1 MPIQQ
6 IRRPQS
12 SRAPPITTYDDYHP
26 QYPYR
31 DIYEYPRHYGDKRK
45 RPGSSLSRST
55 SKSPSKEKQKSTA
68 NILFGY
74 PSSGRCFA
82 CNVQCSISR
91 SGNSPNKYVP
101 YMASYKK
108 LRKDITYYDG
118 EKYGYY
124 QYTSPYQEIPENEK
138 NNN

>member
-1 MPIQQ
+1 MNIQ
-6 IRRPQS
+6 
-12 SRAPPITTYDDYHP
+12 
-26 QYPYR
+26 
-31 DIYEYPRHYGDKRK
+31 DIMEIKEKVFEIIAECLEKNVSD
-45 RPGSSLSRST
+45 LT

-124 QYTSPYQEIPENEK
+124 QYKSRFDD
-138 NNN
+138 NN